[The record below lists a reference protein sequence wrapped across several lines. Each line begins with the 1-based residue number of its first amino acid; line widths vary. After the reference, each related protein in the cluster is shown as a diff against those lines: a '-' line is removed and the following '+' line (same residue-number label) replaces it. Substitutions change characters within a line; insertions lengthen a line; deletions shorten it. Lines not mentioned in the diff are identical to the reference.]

1 MEMTSTMRFPRLL
14 AAGAALAAGL
24 LVSDAASAQYL
35 QRQGAGRE
43 QGTPPA
49 STEQV
54 GRRVEQLTQQLQ
66 LSAEQAANVRRILE
80 QEQAYLQER
89 GKELAERE
97 TRPWWGK
104 DGGGARRQQGP
115 SPETRVFRQRA
126 ERQIERLLND
136 AQRARYRQ
144 LNGGGEAGQ
153 PRPATQPRG

>member
-1 MEMTSTMRFPRLL
+1 MPSTMRCPRLL

-24 LVSDAASAQYL
+24 LLSDAASAQYH

-43 QGTPPA
+43 QGAPPA

-54 GRRVEQLTQQLQ
+54 GRRVELLTQQLQ
-66 LSAEQAANVRRILE
+66 LSADQAASVRRILE

-89 GKELAERE
+89 GRELVERD
-97 TRPWWGK
+97 TRPWWGR
-104 DGGGARRQQGP
+104 DGRGLRRQDP
-115 SPETRVFRQRA
+115 APETRVIRQRA

-144 LNGGGEAGQ
+144 LNGE
-153 PRPATQPRG
+153 QPRG